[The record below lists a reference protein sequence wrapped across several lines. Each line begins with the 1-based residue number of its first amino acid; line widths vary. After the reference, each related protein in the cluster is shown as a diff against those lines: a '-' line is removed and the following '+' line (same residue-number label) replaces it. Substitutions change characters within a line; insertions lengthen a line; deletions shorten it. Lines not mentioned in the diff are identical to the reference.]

1 MPKFMS
7 TRLVAAAGIAALSL
21 AAVSSVYAQTDATS
35 AADAAYW
42 FGRSKASLVTCP
54 QLEWNVIPVPRGEA
68 GEIKGVAFYHDMSGI
83 SVIKGTMSSDGKVTA
98 TLTSVAGT
106 GPAGTVTGNRGP
118 DITRIEV
125 HGTGCAN
132 VAFNLPRWGRSG
144 GGGGG

>member
-7 TRLVAAAGIAALSL
+7 NRLVAAGAIAALSL
-21 AAVSSVYAQTDATS
+21 VAVSSVYAQSDATS

-42 FGRSKASLVTCP
+42 FGRSKASLATCP
-54 QLEWNVIPVPRGEA
+54 QLEWNVIPVPRGKP

-83 SVIKGTMSSDGKVTA
+83 SVIKGTMSADGKVTA

-106 GPAGTVTGNRGP
+106 GPSGTVTGDRGP
-118 DITRIEV
+118 DITHIEV

-132 VAFNLPRWGRSG
+132 MAFNLPRWGAAG
-144 GGGGG
+144 GGGD